1 MDLEIMGNPPLQAN
15 ARRRITPSA
24 GTEKDGASTEQYTC
38 DKEYYWQ
45 CKHHQTFAFPEENFD
60 DGRPP
65 YDAHCKKLNGNIW
78 MGVSV
83 DLMKVFELPQS
94 LSPEANKKS
103 GGRIKDENAAKL
115 KRKNAQNLDD
125 TAYQRSK
132 KVLKEKVFDFS
143 PEPFSLSD
151 LFSLSFDLNVVFS
164 VDNLKKMAGDM
175 KTMIVPALAFGMWML
190 LWTIEFSIMCTGSVS
205 FGILLGSFSGGLF
218 NDWYIKLGCLLVYFR
233 KGSKAI
239 AFYITYSKGDL
250 ANDMQTVF
258 PIKSNLPGVKEEAQK
273 LHKNF
278 LKDDMDDAMGG
289 ADFQVDEFL
298 KVGMLPSGMQKQF
311 YGILHG
317 CDGSF
322 PRISCETGGA
332 GLSAKNIGF
341 GFKTVILLGGDN
353 GFSVYVEKPLEDPK
367 DKKSDSFLF
376 CVGALGEEF
385 CINLGFLLF
394 LLNCLAAL
402 ADVVLALA
410 NWIGGAL
417 ARLGQ
422 FFKNVVKG
430 LADAF
435 GACHPG
441 KDNWMRRRYYCRH
454 HYRGDYRDIP
464 SGGDWDLMEN
474 KYCWGP
480 YGWNGC
486 GAGRTGDGIYGVVP
500 FPGCRLWF
508 SHPMCLHGLLP
519 IGGDCS
525 GDNPCSSGF
534 CDRTQDGT
542 NLSEGTNASETSW
555 SGRQCAEKKP
565 DGSPCHQDKY
575 YGQHSICLEDSF
587 CWPTHIDSKT
597 FKCCNKLHVKGWPE
611 RCGNLALG
619 DDCDLDDQ
627 CRSANLVGWCKD
639 NK

>member
-1 MDLEIMGNPPLQAN
+1 MAATLFDIIVKVLPCVAGIPPHTCAIKTALELATKMVNFIGFGFSIDHSIQIDLEHMGLPPLTAN
-15 ARRRITPSA
+15 ARRRTTPSA
-24 GTEKDGASTEQYTC
+24 GTEKDGAATEQYTC

-410 NWIGGAL
+410 NWIGGRWRGLDSFLKTSLRVLQTLSELVTL
-417 ARLGQ
+417 AKTIGC
-422 FFKNVVKG
+422 
-430 LADAF
+430 ADATTV
-435 GACHPG
+435 
-441 KDNWMRRRYYCRH
+441 DTT
-454 HYRGDYRDIP
+454 
-464 SGGDWDLMEN
+464 
-474 KYCWGP
+474 
-480 YGWNGC
+480 
-486 GAGRTGDGIYGVVP
+486 TGVITETFLLVAIGISWRINIVGV
-500 FPGCRLWF
+500 
-508 SHPMCLHGLLP
+508 PMV
-519 IGGDCS
+519 
-525 GDNPCSSGF
+525 
-534 CDRTQDGT
+534 GT
-542 NLSEGTNASETSW
+542 VAEPVEQET
-555 SGRQCAEKKP
+555 G
-565 DGSPCHQDKY
+565 Y
-575 YGQHSICLEDSF
+575 
-587 CWPTHIDSKT
+587 T
-597 FKCCNKLHVKGWPE
+597 V
-611 RCGNLALG
+611 
-619 DDCDLDDQ
+619 
-627 CRSANLVGWCKD
+627 
-639 NK
+639 